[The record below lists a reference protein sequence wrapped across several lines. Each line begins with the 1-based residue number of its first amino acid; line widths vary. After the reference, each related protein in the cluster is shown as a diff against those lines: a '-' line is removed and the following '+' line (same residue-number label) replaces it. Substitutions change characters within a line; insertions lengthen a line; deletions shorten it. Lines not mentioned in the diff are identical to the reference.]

1 DPSGRYLSEWSDKQI
16 GRPYAITFDHNG
28 KAFIADGGDQ
38 PQDPPDR
45 SAWVKVRSDGTPI
58 MRIGQFGN
66 YDGQFEMAHTIA
78 IDASGA
84 VYVGDITGKRIQ
96 KFEAAISQSTLG
108 D

>member
-1 DPSGRYLSEWSDKQI
+1 
-16 GRPYAITFDHNG
+16 
-28 KAFIADGGDQ
+28 
-38 PQDPPDR
+38 
-45 SAWVKVRSDGTPI
+45 

-78 IDASGA
+78 IDTSGA

-96 KFEAAISQSTLG
+96 KFKAAISQSTLG